1 MTLSRPAAPPIG
13 RSRAAVVM
21 AFIVCGMMFGS
32 WASRI
37 PAIKEQAGLDSVQ
50 LGFALLGSP
59 LGSVL
64 AMTFAGYAAGR
75 FGSHRVTVAML
86 LICAGTLPLIAS
98 SDSFIHLAGALFL
111 FGAAYGSMDVC
122 MNANGLAIERAGT
135 TPIMSRLHAS
145 WSIGSFIGAFSTTIA
160 LQAGLSVVQ
169 QFSVLAVAMVAS
181 AVVLSLTMLP
191 ERHASTGALFTRP
204 PRRLVLIGFVAL
216 CALIAEGS
224 AGDWSGV
231 FIKDNIG
238 GTAQE
243 AALAITFL
251 SATMA
256 GVRLAGDRLTQILG
270 PTRLV
275 SLGAVVS
282 ALGML
287 MALVIA
293 QPPAA
298 IVGFGLVGMGVAA
311 TYPIALRTA
320 GSQPGIASGVG
331 IAAVATMGSAG
342 VMAAPP
348 LIGSVAGAAGL
359 RMALGMIVVLLVV
372 LAATAGRA
380 IGSPL
385 KVDEPAV
392 PADAV

>member
-1 MTLSRPAAPPIG
+1 MTQSLG

-37 PAIKEQAGLDSVQ
+37 PAIKDQAGLDSVQ
-50 LGFALLGSP
+50 FGFALLGSP

-75 FGSHRVTVAML
+75 FGSHRIAALML
-86 LICAGTLPLIAS
+86 LVCAAALPLIAS
-98 SDSFIHLAGALFL
+98 SSSFFHLAGALFV

-135 TPIMSRLHAS
+135 KPIMSRLHAS

-160 LQAGLSVVQ
+160 LQAGLSVFQ
-169 QFSVLAVAMVAS
+169 QFSLLAAGMVVS
-181 AVVLSLTMLP
+181 AAILNQTMLP
-191 ERHASTGALFTRP
+191 EKHASTGSVFTRP
-204 PRRLVLIGFVAL
+204 PRRLVLVGFVAL

-224 AGDWSGV
+224 VGDWSGV

-238 GTAQE
+238 GTAQD

-251 SATMA
+251 SAAMA
-256 GVRLAGDRLTQILG
+256 ATRLAGDRLTEMLG
-270 PTRLV
+270 PARLV
-275 SLGAVVS
+275 ALGASVS

-287 MALVIA
+287 AALVIA
-293 QPPAA
+293 QPMAA
-298 IVGFGLVGMGVAA
+298 IVGFGFVGMGVAA
-311 TYPIALRTA
+311 TYPIALRVG

-331 IAAVATMGSAG
+331 IAAVATMASAG

-348 LIGSVAGAAGL
+348 LIGTVAGAAGL
-359 RMALGMIVVLLVV
+359 RAALVMILVLLVV

-380 IGSPL
+380 LGSSPL
-385 KVDEPAV
+385 TAPEPAV
-392 PADAV
+392 PTELP

>member
-1 MTLSRPAAPPIG
+1 MTQSLG
-13 RSRAAVVM
+13 RSRAAVVF
-21 AFIVCGMMFGS
+21 AFIVCGMMFGA

-75 FGSHRVTVAML
+75 FGSHRITPLML
-86 LICAGTLPLIAS
+86 LVCAIALPLIAS
-98 SDSFIHLAGALFL
+98 SASFLQLAGALFL

-122 MNANGLAIERAGT
+122 MNANGLAIERAGKS
-135 TPIMSRLHAS
+135 PIMSRLHAS
-145 WSIGSFIGAFSTTIA
+145 WSIGSFIGAITTTVA
-160 LQAGLSVVQ
+160 LQAGLSVMG
-169 QFSVLAVAMVAS
+169 QFVILALAMA
-181 AVVLSLTMLP
+181 LSTGILVRTMLP
-191 ERHASTGALFTRP
+191 ERHASTGALFKRP
-204 PRRLVLIGFVAL
+204 PRRLLLVGFVAL
-216 CALIAEGS
+216 CALISEGA

-238 GTAQE
+238 GTAQQ

-256 GVRLAGDRLTQILG
+256 GVRLAGDRLMQILG
-270 PTRLV
+270 PARLV
-275 SLGAVVS
+275 SLGAAVS

-287 MALVIA
+287 MAIVIA
-293 QPPAA
+293 QPVAA

-311 TYPIALRTA
+311 TYPIALRAA

-359 RMALGMIVVLLVV
+359 RVALGMVVVLLVI
-372 LAATAGRA
+372 LATTAGRA
-380 IGSPL
+380 IGSTPAATP
-385 KVDEPAV
+385 EPAV
-392 PADAV
+392 PMELP

>member
-1 MTLSRPAAPPIG
+1 VATIEANPQLGEQVREDAKRYVLHSWSVQDAINPLPVAGAEGRYFWDYDGKRYLDFASQLVNVSIG
-13 RSRAAVVM
+13 YGHPKVV
-21 AFIVCGMMFGS
+21 A
-32 WASRI
+32 
-37 PAIKEQAGLDSVQ
+37 AIKEQAGLDSVQ

-86 LICAGTLPLIAS
+86 LICAAALPLIAS
-98 SDSFIHLAGALFL
+98 ASSFVHLAGALFL

-145 WSIGSFIGAFSTTIA
+145 WSIGSFLGAFSTTIA

-169 QFSVLAVAMVAS
+169 QFSLLAVAMVAS

-204 PRRLVLIGFVAL
+204 PRRLVLVGFVAL

-256 GVRLAGDRLTQILG
+256 GVRLAGD
-270 PTRLV
+270 
-275 SLGAVVS
+275 SLAPHRRWRHRRRDRPGRPGGTAS
-282 ALGML
+282 ASRWTTANGTWYSC
-287 MALVIA
+287 AH
-293 QPPAA
+293 PA
-298 IVGFGLVGMGVAA
+298 G
-311 TYPIALRTA
+311 RSH
-320 GSQPGIASGVG
+320 GSNPRRRQSLQSG
-331 IAAVATMGSAG
+331 SRRFRQFLSF
-342 VMAAPP
+342 P
-348 LIGSVAGAAGL
+348 AGACPRGL
-359 RMALGMIVVLLVV
+359 
-372 LAATAGRA
+372 
-380 IGSPL
+380 
-385 KVDEPAV
+385 
-392 PADAV
+392 

>member
-1 MTLSRPAAPPIG
+1 VTQSLG
-13 RSRAAVVM
+13 KSRAAVVM

-37 PAIKEQAGLDSVQ
+37 PAIKDQAGLDSVH

-75 FGSHRVTVAML
+75 FGSHRITVLML
-86 LICAGTLPLIAS
+86 LVCAAALPLIAS
-98 SDSFIHLAGALFL
+98 ASSFFHLGGALFI

-122 MNANGLAIERAGT
+122 MNANGLAIERAGKS
-135 TPIMSRLHAS
+135 PIMSRLHAC
-145 WSIGSFIGAFSTTIA
+145 WSIGSFIGAFSTTLA
-160 LQAGLSVVQ
+160 LQAGLSVFQ
-169 QFSVLAVAMVAS
+169 QFTVLAAAMVAA
-181 AVVLSLTMLP
+181 AVVLSQTMLP
-191 ERHASTGALFTRP
+191 ERHASTGAIFTRP
-204 PRRLVLIGFVAL
+204 PRRLVLVGFVAL

-238 GTAQE
+238 GTAQD

-270 PTRLV
+270 PARLV
-275 SLGAVVS
+275 ALGAVVS

-293 QPPAA
+293 QPIAA
-298 IVGFGLVGMGVAA
+298 IVGFGFVGMGVAA
-311 TYPIALRTA
+311 TYPIALRAA

-359 RMALGMIVVLLVV
+359 RVALGMIVVLLVI
-372 LAATAGRA
+372 LATTAGRA
-380 IGSPL
+380 LGSTRIDSP
-385 KVDEPAV
+385 EPAV
-392 PADAV
+392 PIELP

>member
-1 MTLSRPAAPPIG
+1 MTQSLG
-13 RSRAAVVM
+13 KSRAAVVL

-37 PAIKEQAGLDSVQ
+37 PAIKDQAGLDSVH

-75 FGSHRVTVAML
+75 FGSHRITVLML
-86 LICAGTLPLIAS
+86 LVCAAALPLIAS
-98 SDSFIHLAGALFL
+98 ASSFFHLAGALFI

-122 MNANGLAIERAGT
+122 MNANGLAIERAGHS
-135 TPIMSRLHAS
+135 PIMSRLHAC

-160 LQAGLSVVQ
+160 LQAGLSVFQ
-169 QFSVLAVAMVAS
+169 QFSILAVAMVAT
-181 AVVLSLTMLP
+181 AIVLSRTMLP
-191 ERHASTGALFTRP
+191 ERHASSGAIFTRP
-204 PRRLVLIGFVAL
+204 PRRLVLVGFVAL

-238 GTAQE
+238 GTAQQ

-270 PTRLV
+270 PARLV

-293 QPPAA
+293 QPIAA
-298 IVGFGLVGMGVAA
+298 IVGFGFVGMGVAA
-311 TYPIALRTA
+311 TYPIALRAA
-320 GSQPGIASGVG
+320 GSQPGIASSVG

-380 IGSPL
+380 VGSTRIAGP
-385 KVDEPAV
+385 EPAV
-392 PADAV
+392 PLELP

>member
-1 MTLSRPAAPPIG
+1 MTQSLG

-37 PAIKEQAGLDSVQ
+37 PAIKDQAGLDSVH

-75 FGSHRVTVAML
+75 FGSHRITVLML
-86 LICAGTLPLIAS
+86 LACAAALPLIAAS
-98 SDSFIHLAGALFL
+98 TSFFTLTVALFIY
-111 FGAAYGSMDVC
+111 GAGYGSMDVC

-135 TPIMSRLHAS
+135 SPIMSRLHAC

-160 LQAGLSVVQ
+160 LQAGLSVFQ
-169 QFSVLAVAMVAS
+169 QFSLLAAAMVVS
-181 AVVLSLTMLP
+181 AAILSQTMLP
-191 ERHASTGALFTRP
+191 EKHASTGSVFTRP
-204 PRRLVLIGFVAL
+204 PRRLVLVGFVAL

-224 AGDWSGV
+224 AGDWGGV
-231 FIKDNIG
+231 FIKDNTG
-238 GTAQE
+238 GTAQD

-251 SATMA
+251 SAAMA
-256 GVRLAGDRLTQILG
+256 ATRLAGDRLTQILG
-270 PTRLV
+270 PARLV

-287 MALVIA
+287 MALAIA
-293 QPPAA
+293 QPLAA
-298 IVGFGLVGMGVAA
+298 IVGFGCVGMGVAA

-320 GSQPGIASGVG
+320 GSQPGIASGAG
-331 IAAVATMGSAG
+331 IAAVATMGSVGA
-342 VMAAPP
+342 MAAPP
-348 LIGSVAGAAGL
+348 LIGTVAGAAGL
-359 RMALGMIVVLLVV
+359 RAALAMIVVLLVV
-372 LAATAGRA
+372 LAATARRA
-380 IGSPL
+380 VGSTRVTAP
-385 KVDEPAV
+385 EPAV
-392 PADAV
+392 PMEPR